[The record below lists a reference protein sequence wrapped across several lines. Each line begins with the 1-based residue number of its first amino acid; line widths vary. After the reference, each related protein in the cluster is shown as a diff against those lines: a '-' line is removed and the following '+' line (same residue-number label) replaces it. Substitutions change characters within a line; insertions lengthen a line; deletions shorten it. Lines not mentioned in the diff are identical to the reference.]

1 MVFVDVFNPK
11 LMTDIISKEQRSRNM
26 SRIRGRDTGP
36 ELVVR
41 RTAHKMGFRFR
52 LYRKDLPGTP
62 DLVFPKHRLAV
73 FVHGC
78 YWHRHSGCRFA
89 YSPKS
94 RVEFWTKK
102 FKQNVARDS
111 RNQTA
116 LQDLGWRVLVIWE
129 CETRN
134 IEIVEDRLRE
144 WLCIDDV
151 STGSVQEVP
160 KFQRVAETVAE
171 YRTDD
176 K

>member
-1 MVFVDVFNPK
+1 MI
-11 LMTDIISKEQRSRNM
+11 DIVSKEQRSRNM
-26 SRIRGRDTGP
+26 SRIKGRDTKP

-41 RTAHKMGFRFR
+41 RTAHKLGFRFR

-62 DLVFPKHRLAV
+62 DLIFPKHRLAV

-78 YWHRHSGCRFA
+78 YWHRHNGCRFA

-102 FKQNVARDS
+102 FKQNVERDG

-116 LQDLGWRVLVIWE
+116 LRDLGWRVLVIWE
-129 CETRN
+129 CETRDYRI
-134 IEIVEDRLRE
+134 IEERLRGC
-144 WLCIDDV
+144 LC
-151 STGSVQEVP
+151 TGENSAGIEQHDKVFS
-160 KFQRVAETVAE
+160 KVAEPAAD
-171 YRTDD
+171 YRAQR

>member
-1 MVFVDVFNPK
+1 
-11 LMTDIISKEQRSRNM
+11 MTDIVNKEQRSRNM
-26 SRIRGRDTGP
+26 SRIRGRDTKP

-41 RTAHKMGFRFR
+41 RTAHRMGFRFR

-62 DLVFPKHRLAV
+62 DLIFPKHRLAV

-102 FKQNVARDS
+102 FEQNVERDS

-116 LQDLGWRVLVIWE
+116 LRDLGWRVLVIWE
-129 CETRN
+129 CETRDY
-134 IEIVEDRLRE
+134 IIVEDRLRE
-144 WLCIDDV
+144 CLRIDDV
-151 STGSVQEVP
+151 STGSVQESP
-160 KFQRVAETVAE
+160 EFQKVAETAAE
-171 YRTDD
+171 YGTEN

>member
-1 MVFVDVFNPK
+1 MI
-11 LMTDIISKEQRSRNM
+11 DIVSKEQRSRNM
-26 SRIRGRDTGP
+26 SRIRGRDTRP

-41 RTAHKMGFRFR
+41 RIAHRMGFRFR

-62 DLVFPKHRLAV
+62 DLIFPKHRLAV

-78 YWHRHSGCRFA
+78 YWHRHNGCRFA

-102 FKQNVARDS
+102 FEQNVERDS

-116 LQDLGWRVLVIWE
+116 LRDLGWRVLVIWE
-129 CETRN
+129 CETRDYG
-134 IEIVEDRLRE
+134 IVEDRLRKC
-144 WLCIDDV
+144 LCIDDV
-151 STGSVQEVP
+151 STGSAQVSP
-160 KFQRVAETVAE
+160 AFQKVAETTAE
-171 YRTDD
+171 YGTEN

>member
-1 MVFVDVFNPK
+1 
-11 LMTDIISKEQRSRNM
+11 MTDILTKEQRSLNM
-26 SRIRGRDTGP
+26 SRIGARDTGP

-41 RTAHKMGFRFR
+41 RTAHRMGLRFR

-78 YWHRHSGCRFA
+78 YWHRHDGCRFA

-111 RNQTA
+111 RNQS
-116 LQDLGWRVLVIWE
+116 LLRELGWRILVIWE
-129 CETRN
+129 CETRDVKT
-134 IEIVEDRLRE
+134 VEDKLHE
-144 WLCIDDV
+144 YLCTGDV
-151 STGSVQEVP
+151 LPYSTQESG
-160 KFQRVAETVAE
+160 KFLKVADTAGK
-171 YRTDD
+171 YRT
-176 K
+176 KHK

>member
-1 MVFVDVFNPK
+1 
-11 LMTDIISKEQRSRNM
+11 M

-41 RTAHKMGFRFR
+41 RTAHKLGFRFR

-116 LQDLGWRVLVIWE
+116 LRDLGWRVLVIWE

-134 IEIVEDRLRE
+134 IKIVEDRLRE
-144 WLCIDDV
+144 WLCIGDV
-151 STGSVQEVP
+151 STGSVQESP

-171 YRTDD
+171 YRTNN

>member
-1 MVFVDVFNPK
+1 MV
-11 LMTDIISKEQRSRNM
+11 DILTKEQRSLNM
-26 SRIRGRDTGP
+26 SRIGGRDTGP

-41 RTAHKMGFRFR
+41 RTAHRMGLRFR

-78 YWHRHSGCRFA
+78 YWHRHDGCQFA

-111 RNQTA
+111 RNQS
-116 LQDLGWRVLVIWE
+116 LLRDLGWRILVIWE
-129 CETRN
+129 CETRD
-134 IEIVEDRLRE
+134 IQTVEDKLRE
-144 WLCIDDV
+144 YLCAGDASPDFA
-151 STGSVQEVP
+151 QVP
-160 KFQRVAETVAE
+160 GKFLKVAETTGK
-171 YRTDD
+171 YRV

>member
-1 MVFVDVFNPK
+1 
-11 LMTDIISKEQRSRNM
+11 MTDIVNKEQRSRNM
-26 SRIRGRDTGP
+26 SRIRGRDTKP

-41 RTAHKMGFRFR
+41 RTAHRMGLRFR

-62 DLVFPKHRLAV
+62 DLIFPKHRLAV

-78 YWHRHSGCRFA
+78 YWHRHNGCRFA

-102 FKQNVARDS
+102 FEQNVERDR

-116 LQDLGWRVLVIWE
+116 LRDLGWRVLVIWE
-129 CETRN
+129 CETRDYRI
-134 IEIVEDRLRE
+134 IEERLRGC
-144 WLCIDDV
+144 LCAGENSAGIEQYDKV
-151 STGSVQEVP
+151 FS
-160 KFQRVAETVAE
+160 KVAETAAD
-171 YRTDD
+171 YRAQR